1 MAEEKV
7 SVSII
12 IKIVDENSN
21 VIINELFSDN
31 TSTNLSKYDDIIKSS
46 LTLKKDLELLKYK

>member
-7 SVSII
+7 SINII
-12 IKIVDENSN
+12 LKIIDENGN
-21 VIINELFSDN
+21 VIINELFSDKN
-31 TSTNLSKYDDIIKSS
+31 SIDLSKYDDIIKTS